1 MNEQRLDPA
10 SEQAIDWMVSL
21 RSGTPNPAL
30 LERFNIWLGTDPAHA
45 LAWARLQE
53 RVGGPFNTVR
63 ALDQRH
69 PGQAGEA
76 RQVLL
81 QPRVSRRDALRAMA
95 GLGLLGGAVWTG
107 ARSPLGDALLADL
120 HTGVGQRRSFTLADG
135 SQLSLNASSAVD
147 VRFDERQRRIMLRRG
162 ELLIQVAPDPQRPLR
177 VHTREGEVR
186 ALGTRFM
193 VTQQPAASR
202 VVVLQHSV
210 EATLNDGTRHVLREG
225 DTALLQAGRILALQ
239 SDQAYRADWV
249 SGRLNVLND
258 PLSQVV
264 DALRPYARG
273 FVRVA
278 PEVRDLRVQGV
289 FPLDEPQRAFAALA
303 ETLPIQVDNY
313 GPWLTLITAKQPV

>member
-1 MNEQRLDPA
+1 MSRPQLDPT

-21 RSGTPNPAL
+21 QAGTPSAAL
-30 LERFNIWLGTDPAHA
+30 LERFNRWLLDPANA
-45 LAWARLQE
+45 QAWARLQE
-53 RVGGPFNTVR
+53 RMGGSFTTVR

-81 QPRVSRRDALRAMA
+81 QPGVSRRDALRGFA
-95 GLGLLGGAVWTG
+95 GLGLLGSGLWLGAHT
-107 ARSPLGDALLADL
+107 SLGDALLADL
-120 HTGVGQRRSFTLADG
+120 HTGRGQRQRFTLADG
-135 SQLSLNASSAVD
+135 SQLSLNADSAVD
-147 VRFDERQRRIMLRRG
+147 VRFDEQQRRVVLRRG
-162 ELLIQVAPDPQRPLR
+162 ELLIQVAPDPRRPLQ
-177 VHTREGEVR
+177 VETREGGVR

-193 VTQQPAASR
+193 VAQQMGGSR

-210 EATLNDGTRHVLREG
+210 QATLNDGTAQVLREG
-225 DTALLQAGRILALQ
+225 DSALLQPGRILTLQ
-239 SDQAYRADWV
+239 GNQAYRADWL
-249 SGRLNVLND
+249 SGRLNVLDD

-303 ETLPIQVDNY
+303 ETLPIRVDSY
-313 GPWLTLITAKQPV
+313 SPWLTLIRAR

>member
-1 MNEQRLDPA
+1 MSRPQLDPT

-21 RSGTPNPAL
+21 QAGTPSAAL
-30 LERFNIWLGTDPAHA
+30 LERFNRWLLLDPANA
-45 LAWARLQE
+45 QAWARLQE
-53 RVGGPFNTVR
+53 RVGGSFTTVR

-81 QPRVSRRDALRAMA
+81 QPGVSRRDALRGFA
-95 GLGLLGGAVWTG
+95 GLGLLGSGLWLGAHT
-107 ARSPLGDALLADL
+107 SLGDALLADL
-120 HTGVGQRRSFTLADG
+120 HTGRGQRQRFTLADG
-135 SQLSLNASSAVD
+135 SQLSLNADSAVD
-147 VRFDERQRRIMLRRG
+147 VRFDEQQRRVVLRRG
-162 ELLIQVAPDPQRPLR
+162 ELLIQVAPDPRRPLQ
-177 VHTREGEVR
+177 VETREGGVR

-193 VTQQPAASR
+193 VAQQLSGSR

-210 EATLNDGTRHVLREG
+210 QATLNDGTTQVLREG
-225 DTALLQAGRILALQ
+225 NSALLQPGRILALQ
-239 SDQAYRADWV
+239 GNQAYRADWL
-249 SGRLNVLND
+249 SGRLNVLDD

-303 ETLPIQVDNY
+303 ETLPIRVDSY
-313 GPWLTLITAKQPV
+313 SPWLTLIRAR

>member
-1 MNEQRLDPA
+1 MNRQRLDPA
-10 SEQAIDWMVSL
+10 SDQAIDWMVSL
-21 RSGTPNPAL
+21 RAGTPNPAL
-30 LERFNIWLGTDPAHA
+30 LERFNVWLGTDPAHA
-45 LAWARLQE
+45 QAWARLQE
-53 RVGGPFNTVR
+53 RVGGAFNTVR

-69 PGQAGEA
+69 PGQADEA

-81 QPRVSRRDALRAMA
+81 QPRVSRRHALRAMA
-95 GLGLLGGAVWTG
+95 GLGLLGGGLWMG
-107 ARSPLGDALLADL
+107 AKSPLGDTLLADL

-147 VRFDERQRRIMLRRG
+147 VRFDEQQRRIMLRRG

-210 EATLNDGTRHVLREG
+210 EATLNDGSRQVLREG
-225 DTALLQAGRILALQ
+225 DTALLQAGRILALPG
-239 SDQAYRADWV
+239 DQAYRADWV

-258 PLSQVV
+258 PLTQVV

-289 FPLDEPQRAFAALA
+289 FPLDEPQRAFSALA
-303 ETLPIQVDNY
+303 ETLPIRVDSY

>member
-1 MNEQRLDPA
+1 MNRQRLDPA
-10 SEQAIDWMVSL
+10 SNQAIDWMVSM
-21 RSGTPNPAL
+21 RAGTPSPAL
-30 LERFNIWLGTDPAHA
+30 LERFNVWLGTDPAHA
-45 LAWARLQE
+45 QAWARLQE
-53 RVGGPFNTVR
+53 RVGGAFNTVR
-63 ALDQRH
+63 TLDQRH
-69 PGQAGEA
+69 PGQAGQA

-95 GLGLLGGAVWTG
+95 GLGLLGGGLWMG
-107 ARSPLGDALLADL
+107 AKSPLGDTLLADL

-147 VRFDERQRRIMLRRG
+147 VRFDEQQRRIMLRRG

-177 VHTREGEVR
+177 VHTREGEVC

-193 VTQQPAASR
+193 VTQQPDASR

-210 EATLNDGTRHVLREG
+210 EATLNDGNRQALREG
-225 DTALLQAGRILALQ
+225 DTALLQAGRILALPG
-239 SDQAYRADWV
+239 DQAYRADWV

-289 FPLDEPQRAFAALA
+289 FPLDEPQRAFSALA
-303 ETLPIQVDNY
+303 ETLPIRVDSY